1 MIVYDSKNNLLTIK
15 RINVPDIPNHD
26 VIEDIKSSY
35 NEYMKAGGNV
45 EKDVAFLF
53 DAISK
58 AARIEPLKVT
68 TRVGKL
74 HSHVNSY
81 GVKPT
86 DMYYPVLVTLEA
98 NGYVSPEIELFHIPY
113 MDSRG
118 VLNMDSSLKVLVNFL
133 SASEDVSYEASTT
146 PSGEPKRRLNIYL
159 GERNLPIT
167 INKTNKVII
176 KVGKGMAMPVE
187 QIILAMIAAE
197 SDGLDLTEEQI
208 HAPLKCIH
216 NSMLT
221 YKSSICDDIVSA
233 TAIDNCHGIDTIL
246 LADNYTMS
254 KTARHNLNLALQL
267 DRAVGHTLSRD
278 VLDPKTNSV
287 LLKEGTVLTGK
298 DIAMLKKHLVWKI
311 YVKFCPKLK
320 GMKLDAPIDIS
331 IYEGMKVGKYIKSKI
346 GASLHGASYVP
357 KGIGISKDREYTP
370 DELASYLCTTEEF
383 HNVLNDDIAE
393 YLFDKGY
400 TDPLKVIKTINGV
413 KEVVD
418 IEMDMEIITNQT
430 FLDSDIHDGGSTSKW
445 WVYDKHGNLVEQDTC
460 LDMAFLPTRRN
471 TSGIQIKGRDNGRG
485 YYCFNGERLNS
496 RDMLALYSI
505 AGWYITSPDSRIF
518 LNKDT
523 SLLKN
528 IQLFNE
534 VFSTQMHKAA
544 LAYVPKIKNV
554 ARNKL
559 VGPALPFLQTLD
571 LAGFRGTLR
580 GILNSSGCLKS
591 ADMMNPAAILADVSN
606 ITTHVMDTN
615 AISENQ
621 RLITLP
627 FYGRICPYET
637 PASSKIGLVNHKAS
651 GCKIVDGVIYTA
663 FRKVYKEGNRVFVKL
678 DDAPVWIDPKEQA
691 SYRVC
696 DCLSVNMSSTGEI
709 NGDSYV
715 LAMIPN
721 DKTTGDV
728 TTVESIPAR
737 ELDYI
742 SYTPEQH
749 CSATAQLMP
758 FLGADDPARISFGLS
773 MQKQTIFCQENEKP
787 RVLTRQYRDMFKS
800 MPFYTV
806 VAERDGVVENIT
818 DTHISVR
825 YELPTTESAGRSMD
839 IKATSDMIHIC
850 QVYVGQKFKAGAEI
864 ITNLAEGAESFPII
878 KAHYECEVV
887 AIDDVNGLIAI
898 KEINAPKNRSAP
910 ITKIPCASVTINGQS
925 VTFTNYDKAP
935 GEHFVAGDILAHASI
950 LKDGFY
956 APARN
961 VLVAYIPTGYNYE
974 DAVDMSANCASHYAS
989 ISAHKQEERMKEKQG
1004 VPYDCNVVRS
1014 YVHDGMKLASFV
1026 PRGAVKLDGENA
1038 RPLPI
1043 RRIDAH
1049 NVSGYVYSHYAD
1061 ADDQADS
1068 NSRIYKFTLLSF
1080 NNEKPGDKM
1089 AGRHGNKG
1097 VCARLTDNA
1106 QMPMLKNGK
1115 IVDVCL
1121 NPCGVPS
1128 RMNLG
1133 QNLEAHLG
1141 FIAELFDTYVISDSF
1156 NGASLEDISHLM
1168 SYAYDIAN
1176 SDPSKWKDITVQY
1189 GVPVNFVD
1197 HLLTKVDHI
1206 KEWEGAFNKD
1216 GTAEMWD
1223 PSTREWYEYP
1233 IAFGYSYYLKL
1244 EQEVDEKVHSRE
1256 GATSETYN
1264 EASQQPQQGRAHGG
1278 GQKMG
1283 EMELVTMAAYGATA
1297 ILDECMNEKSDNVGK
1312 RFELT
1317 SRALGNSVTV
1327 PKEYC
1332 TPRANENLRYLLEA
1346 LGVYTNITG
1355 DEDNIYPIEA
1365 GYLENR
1371 PVYSGHAAT
1380 TVATEAAEKDSEKT
1394 QSDVDAAVNKLR
1406 RRRKET

>member
-1 MIVYDSKNNLLTIK
+1 MIEYDSKHNLLTIK
-15 RINVPDIPNHD
+15 RVNLPDIPEHD
-26 VIEDIKSSY
+26 VIDDIKSSY
-35 NEYMKAGGNV
+35 AKYKEVGGNV
-45 EKDVAFLF
+45 EADVKFLF
-53 DAISK
+53 DAIVK
-58 AARIEPLKVT
+58 AAKIDPLKVT
-68 TRVGKL
+68 TRVGPL
-74 HSHVNSY
+74 HSSINSY

-98 NGYVSPEIELFHIPY
+98 NGYTSPEIELFHIPY

-146 PSGEPKRRLNIYL
+146 PSGEPKRKLNIYL

-167 INKTNKVII
+167 INKTNKVIMKI
-176 KVGKGMAMPVE
+176 GKGTAMPVE
-187 QIILAMIAAE
+187 QIILTMLAAE
-197 SDGLDLTEEQI
+197 SDGLNLSEEQL
-208 HAPLKCIH
+208 HAPLKVIH
-216 NSMLT
+216 NSMLN
-221 YKSSICDDIVSA
+221 YKSSVCDDLVSA
-233 TAIDNCHGIDTIL
+233 TAIDNCQAIDTVL
-246 LADNYTMS
+246 LSSNYTVS
-254 KTARHNLNLALQL
+254 RTARHNLNLALQL
-267 DRAVGHTLSRD
+267 DRAVGYTLSRD
-278 VLDPKTNSV
+278 VHDDKTGE
-287 LLKEGTVLTGK
+287 LLLRAETVLTGK

-311 YVKFCPKLK
+311 YVKCRPLLK
-320 GMKLDAPIDIS
+320 GMKLANPIDIS
-331 IYEGMKVGKYIKSKI
+331 IYEGMKVGKYIKSKV

-357 KGIGISKDREYTP
+357 KGVGISRDREYTP
-370 DELASYLCTTEEF
+370 EELASYLCTTEEF
-383 HNVLNDDIAE
+383 HNILNDDIAE
-393 YLFDKGY
+393 YLYDKGA
-400 TDPLKVIKTINGV
+400 TEPLQVIKTINGV
-413 KEVVD
+413 QDIID

-430 FLDSDIHDGGSTSKW
+430 FLDSDIHPGGSTDKW
-445 WVYDKHGNLVEQDTC
+445 WVYDKHGNLVEQSSC
-460 LDMAFLPTRRN
+460 MDMAFLPTRRN
-471 TSGIQIKGRDNGRG
+471 TSGIAIDGRDNGRG
-485 YYCFNGERLNS
+485 YYCFNGDRLNS
-496 RDMLALYSI
+496 RDLLALYSV
-505 AGWYITSPDSRIF
+505 AGWYITSPESRIF
-518 LNKDT
+518 LNKDA

-534 VFSTQMHKAA
+534 VFSTEMRKAA
-544 LAYVPKIKNV
+544 IAFAAKIKNV
-554 ARNKL
+554 ARTKL
-559 VGPALPFLQTLD
+559 IGPALPVLQSGD
-571 LAGFRGTLR
+571 LGGFRSTLR
-580 GILNSSGCLKS
+580 ETLNGSGCLKT
-591 ADMMNPAAILADVSN
+591 ADMMNPASILADVSN

-637 PASSKIGLVNHKAS
+637 PASSKIGLVNHKAN

-663 FRKVYKEGNRVFVKL
+663 FRKVHKEGTRIYIKP
-678 DDAPVWIDPKEQA
+678 DEEPVWLAPKEQA
-691 SYRVC
+691 VYKVC
-696 DCLSVNMSSTGEI
+696 DCLSVPMSSSGI
-709 NGDSYV
+709 IDGNSYV

-749 CSATAQLMP
+749 CSATALLMP

-806 VAERDGVVENIT
+806 VAEQDGVVENIT
-818 DTHISVR
+818 DAYISVR
-825 YELPTTESAGRSMD
+825 YDATASSSSGR
-839 IKATSDMIHIC
+839 IATFKSTGEAINVC
-850 QVYVGQKFKAGAEI
+850 QLYVGQKIPANAEI
-864 ITNLAEGAESFPII
+864 ITNIAEGAENFEVILAPFD
-878 KAHYECEVV
+878 CEVT
-887 AIDDVNGLIAI
+887 ALDDVNGYIAI
-898 KEINAPKNRSAP
+898 RETAMNRRPP

-935 GEHFVAGDILAHASI
+935 GERFVAGEVLAHASI
-950 LKDGFY
+950 IKDGFY

-974 DAVDMSANCASHYAS
+974 DAVDMSANCASHYTS
-989 ISAHKQEERMKEKQG
+989 ISAHKQEEYGKARRDT
-1004 VPYDCNVVRS
+1004 PYECNVERS
-1014 YVHDGMKLASFV
+1014 YVHDGMLLASFV
-1026 PRGAVKLDGENA
+1026 PRSAIKADGNNA
-1038 RPLPI
+1038 KPMPI
-1043 RRIDAH
+1043 RQIDAH
-1049 NVSGYVYSHYAD
+1049 NVSGYVYSHYSEENP
-1061 ADDQADS
+1061 QS
-1068 NSRIYKFTLLSF
+1068 KNGSRVYKFTLLSF

-1097 VCARLTDNA
+1097 VCARLTSNA

-1141 FIAELFDTYVISDSF
+1141 FIAELFDTYIISDSF
-1156 NGASLEDISHLM
+1156 NGASLDDISHLM

-1197 HLLTKVDHI
+1197 HLMSKIDHI

-1223 PSTREWYEYP
+1223 PSTREWFEYP

-1283 EMELVTMAAYGATA
+1283 EMELVTLAAYGATG
-1297 ILDECMNEKSDNVGK
+1297 ILDECMNEKSDNVGR

-1317 SRALGNSVTV
+1317 SNALGNPVNV
-1327 PKEYC
+1327 PREFC

-1346 LGVYTNITG
+1346 MGVYTDIIG
-1355 DEDNIYPIEA
+1355 SEDNIFSIETSH
-1365 GYLENR
+1365 LERR
-1371 PVYSGHAAT
+1371 PVYSGHTATSAAR
-1380 TVATEAAEKDSEKT
+1380 EAACEENKKMET
-1394 QSDVDAAVNKLR
+1394 DVDSAISKFSFRRGGNK
-1406 RRRKET
+1406 